1 MSFTQIIGQ
10 QQAISL
16 LRQAIETERL
26 PHALLFTGPK
36 GVGRFLTAVT
46 VAKTVNCLGGVKGDC
61 CDRCPAC
68 LKIAKG
74 IHPDVH
80 LVAPEGATLKIDQ

>member
-1 MSFTQIIGQ
+1 MSFAGILGQ
-10 QQAISL
+10 ERAVSL
-16 LRQAIETERL
+16 LKRAIGIDRL

-36 GVGRFLTAVT
+36 GVGRFLTAIT
-46 VAKTVNCLGGVKGDC
+46 VAKALNCLDRVNGDC

-68 LKIAKG
+68 SKIAKK

-80 LVAPEGATLKIDQ
+80 LVIPEGATVKID